1 MSEISFGAEW
11 EGSWAA
17 HEAYT
22 DTPATEVRKHPDNFS
37 DINFK
42 HEGRDLEDLKEAVE
56 IVEKFCTELL
66 KYEMWKRPDITSDMD
81 FDNGWLVD

>member
-11 EGSWAA
+11 KGSWAA

-22 DTPATEVRKHPDNFS
+22 DTPATEVHKHPDNFS

-42 HEGRDLEDLKEAVE
+42 HEGRDPEDPKEAVE
-56 IVEKFCTELL
+56 IVKKFCTKLL
-66 KYEMWKRPDITSDMD
+66 KHEMWERHDITSDMD